1 MKQENISKPSP
12 SDFRYVDRVL
22 IWYMSC
28 WPVLF
33 LTKSQNWFLFLGLP
47 PVVTVDFG
55 VGEDVC
61 CDIWFKPFLVG
72 DVVKSLISAG
82 MVGSSSLFLLSGL
95 PLLSSPLS
103 RLCHRLRTLL
113 VSYLLHHHLISY
125 FFSIFSQKDSSR
137 NKWRQYVLRI
147 ISATMKNYAN
157 SICRYPKC
165 SRKISWKEYAAIL
178 GVNLAHLSSESFF
191 LPLWPSKIVSLVAS
205 TF

>member
-103 RLCHRLRTLL
+103 RLCHRLRTML
-113 VSYLLHHHLISY
+113 VSYLLQSSPSHLILALS
-125 FFSIFSQKDSSR
+125 FFSKGQQSKQVMTICIEDYFT
-137 NKWRQYVLRI
+137 NNENLRQF
-147 ISATMKNYAN
+147 
-157 SICRYPKC
+157 
-165 SRKISWKEYAAIL
+165 
-178 GVNLAHLSSESFF
+178 NL
-191 LPLWPSKIVSLVAS
+191 
-205 TF
+205 